1 MIWRALRPT
10 TAPTASVIRTP
21 IRFVLPIRTRTFS
34 TATAGTTP
42 LADSPAAPTHSPSSA
57 SSFTQ
62 SAPSIT
68 SPQPAPKV
76 QLPYFVSKNN
86 LDNFSVY
93 HKRKAGGNFKVTL
106 LKRAEGNLQA
116 LKHDLKEALQLSD
129 ADVSVNSVTKHI
141 MVRVSDQSEVDD
153 SEGTG
158 AVIDYFGCR
167 ATDGTKSST
176 F

>member
-1 MIWRALRPT
+1 MILRALRPT
-10 TAPTASVIRTP
+10 TSPAASVLRTS
-21 IRFVLPIRTRTFS
+21 IRFVLPIRTRPFS
-34 TATAGTTP
+34 TSPVETSAPADTP
-42 LADSPAAPTHSPSSA
+42 TAPTLSSASA

-62 SAPSIT
+62 SAPSTT

-93 HKRKAGGNFKVTL
+93 HRRKAGGNLKVTL

-116 LKHDLKEALQLSD
+116 LKHDLKEALQLRD

-141 MVRVSDQSEVDD
+141 MVRGHRRDEILHFLRTM
-153 SEGTG
+153 G
-158 AVIDYFGCR
+158 F
-167 ATDGTKSST
+167 
-176 F
+176 

>member
-10 TAPTASVIRTP
+10 AAPTASVILTP
-21 IRFVLPIRTRTFS
+21 IRFVLPVRTRTFS
-34 TATAGTTP
+34 TSTAETNP
-42 LADSPAAPTHSPSSA
+42 PADTPAAPTLSSSSA
-57 SSFTQ
+57 SPFTQ

-68 SPQPAPKV
+68 SPQQAPKV

-93 HKRKAGGNFKVTL
+93 HRKKAGGNLKVTL

-116 LKHDLKEALQLSD
+116 LKHDLKEALQLRD

-141 MVRVSDQSEVDD
+141 MVRGHRRDEIVHFLRTM
-153 SEGTG
+153 G
-158 AVIDYFGCR
+158 F
-167 ATDGTKSST
+167 
-176 F
+176 